1 MLTLYV
7 HCLPSFK
14 RISLKVLDKQAD
26 INLASIRILDT
37 LDGRVQISYLR
48 RSNRIN
54 SIKRKERLCTLECQ
68 FRAAAIGLCYK
79 FPDLWIIGMRLLC
92 GCRTRVSITSTSLE
106 SDAFC
111 SSVRWNLRTPKIIRI
126 QSLSVWRDNERK
138 PRILLL
144 NYGWASN
151 DGKGSKQIHHRYE
164 LVWSEVTASTG
175 LSWNVSS
182 RLHWQTRRHILRNT
196 FNFKALLY
204 RIRQNK
210 TQRSVR
216 FQTATHF
223 FMHSASVHF
232 IVSTHR
238 GKWSNRIRGAR

>member
-7 HCLPSFK
+7 HCLPCLK
-14 RISLKVLDKQAD
+14 WISLKILAKQAD

-48 RSNRIN
+48 RSNRVN

-79 FPDLWIIGMRLLC
+79 FPDLWITGMRLLC
-92 GCRTRVSITSTSLE
+92 GCRTRVLITSRSLE
-106 SDAFC
+106 SAAFC
-111 SSVRWNLRTPKIIRI
+111 ISVGWNLLTPKIIRI
-126 QSLSVWRDNERK
+126 ESLSIWRDNERK
-138 PRILLL
+138 LRILLL

-151 DGKGSKQIHHRYE
+151 DGKGSKHIQHRYE

-182 RLHWQTRRHILRNT
+182 RLHCQTRRHILRNT
-196 FNFKALLY
+196 FNLKARLYWIRQYEHKEVSVSKQPHTLLLY
-204 RIRQNK
+204 AHCK
-210 TQRSVR
+210 C
-216 FQTATHF
+216 
-223 FMHSASVHF
+223 
-232 IVSTHR
+232 
-238 GKWSNRIRGAR
+238 